1 MSPIAKRGWART
13 LQLLKVLVT
22 LHCVRR
28 CDRAGG
34 GLPTIRRARQPELID
49 HRGARSAHRREQGVR
64 ATMRPKAAA
73 RRRVKDA
80 QRRSARDDHM
90 RLHFSVDRSL
100 TETLRD
106 LASGGFRRFGKPA
119 RIS

>member
-1 MSPIAKRGWART
+1 
-13 LQLLKVLVT
+13 
-22 LHCVRR
+22 
-28 CDRAGG
+28 
-34 GLPTIRRARQPELID
+34 
-49 HRGARSAHRREQGVR
+49 
-64 ATMRPKAAA
+64 MRPKAAA
-73 RRRVKDA
+73 RRRFKDA

-119 RIS
+119 RISGFDLIAERRSLAETDGCVST